1 MSTTDQLT
9 DEERAIVAF
18 LEVYFEKHRMRYALA
33 MLRNERTNLDDLRVV
48 IDLYRDLFLLKRH

>member
-18 LEVYFEKHRMRYALA
+18 VEVYFEKHRMPGALA
-33 MLRNERTNLDDLRVV
+33 MLRNERTTPDDLRAV
-48 IDLYRDLFLLKRH
+48 IDTFRDVYLNQRY